1 MAGLPTAVREE
12 QDRKERER
20 KGIKDDGVR
29 RLYSGTGPNM
39 VGDIDLN
46 KARTPE
52 QQARLEGMNRRNEMT
67 AAGSRMAGVFT
78 GTAGALSGMAG
89 IMGGRAGS
97 SAAEL
102 AQSLGLGQRPVIGP
116 DGEATGKKGFSF
128 RGLLEDAQ
136 GAAERI
142 DVRESVARR
151 KEADKAAAK
160 AEVTTRQATAQRV
173 VDETIARGGDVKDMG
188 LTDREKEMVAGSKFG
203 VSMKRGED
211 GQMMPT
217 VALKEA
223 FKDLRGP
230 TQATGLD
237 GLNRLMQGQVDA
249 ANDRKIQQ
257 DQKTLLESVVEKLQ
271 KQIELETAKGP
282 GGPQPAVIGQ
292 G

>member
-1 MAGLPTAVREE
+1 
-12 QDRKERER
+12 
-20 KGIKDDGVR
+20 
-29 RLYSGTGPNM
+29 
-39 VGDIDLN
+39 
-46 KARTPE
+46 
-52 QQARLEGMNRRNEMT
+52 
-67 AAGSRMAGVFT
+67 
-78 GTAGALSGMAG
+78 
-89 IMGGRAGS
+89 
-97 SAAEL
+97 
-102 AQSLGLGQRPVIGP
+102 
-116 DGEATGKKGFSF
+116 
-128 RGLLEDAQ
+128 
-136 GAAERI
+136 
-142 DVRESVARR
+142 
-151 KEADKAAAK
+151 
-160 AEVTTRQATAQRV
+160 
-173 VDETIARGGDVKDMG
+173 
-188 LTDREKEMVAGSKFG
+188 MVAGSKFG